1 MSALPGAA
9 ALLFNTH
16 TYARGRTA
24 EGAYHSQQR
33 QQPQTYMMIT
43 PHANMHTHHPH
54 RQHSYAARALRQG
67 GRVWS
72 VLPDA
77 LDMNRDAH
85 DGALEERACCGAL
98 QAWCCC
104 AASCAALVRWL
115 PLQPEETRARQ
126 TPMQSDGRR
135 RFPPVPPDV
144 PMNRAERNL
153 TAEAKNHGRSAYD
166 VVAGAPY
173 N

>member
-1 MSALPGAA
+1 
-9 ALLFNTH
+9 
-16 TYARGRTA
+16 
-24 EGAYHSQQR
+24 
-33 QQPQTYMMIT
+33 MIT
-43 PHANMHTHHPH
+43 PHANTHTHHPH

-115 PLQPEETRARQ
+115 PLPEETRARQ
-126 TPMQSDGRR
+126 SPMQSTGDWRYPPLPPRGPEDAANRPFPAQANSNRGGR
-135 RFPPVPPDV
+135 
-144 PMNRAERNL
+144 
-153 TAEAKNHGRSAYD
+153 AYH
-166 VVAGAPY
+166 VIAGDPLGQ
-173 N
+173 